1 MSSEEPGLEIGETLQ
16 RVADLKFALYHRPL
30 HPELF
35 RIHQSRHI
43 ERGSYQADI
52 WVIGLSHVLTVQSA
66 GRCVAE
72 VTTDDLEVLPQNGLV
87 TSFQFRGE
95 RDHMEEF
102 DDGIRYIL
110 STQVERMNQ
119 NLFHA
124 SHRDLLNYGS
134 SRGMLVSFNEWAGGE
149 ELVPFSFID
158 FEARDREFHVQ
169 AFHSFPADYTIIKTQ
184 SIVEVGRRPTS
195 PKRKGQQ
202 HSL

>member
-1 MSSEEPGLEIGETLQ
+1 MSSEESVELGETLQ

-43 ERGSYQADI
+43 ERGTYQADI
-52 WVIGLSHVLTVQSA
+52 WVNGLSHVLTVQSA
-66 GRCVAE
+66 GRCVTE
-72 VTTDDLEVLPQNGLV
+72 VTTDDLEVLPQNGLI

-102 DDGIRYIL
+102 DDGMRYIL

-124 SHRDLLNYGS
+124 SHRDLLHYAG
-134 SRGMLVSFNEWAGGE
+134 SRGLLVTFNEWAGDD

-158 FEARDREFHVQ
+158 HEARDREFHVQ
-169 AFHSFPADYTIIKTQ
+169 AFHSFPADFTIIKTQ
-184 SIVEVGRRPTS
+184 SIVEIGQRPAVNR
-195 PKRKGQQ
+195 RKGQ
-202 HSL
+202 HHTL

>member
-1 MSSEEPGLEIGETLQ
+1 MSSEESVELGETLQ
-16 RVADLKFALYHRPL
+16 RVAELKFALYHRPL

-35 RIHQSRHI
+35 RIHHSRHI

-66 GRCVAE
+66 GRCVTE

-102 DDGIRYIL
+102 DDGMRYIL

-124 SHRDLLNYGS
+124 SHRDLLSYGS
-134 SRGMLVSFNEWAGGE
+134 SRGLLATFNEWAGGD
-149 ELVPFSFID
+149 ELVPFTFID

-169 AFHSFPADYTIIKTQ
+169 AFHSFPADFTIIKTQ
-184 SIVEVGRRPTS
+184 SIVEIGTRVA
-195 PKRKGQQ
+195 PKQRKGQR